1 MSNRGLSER
10 AAGLASRLT
19 TWPRRRVSLP
29 ELWHLLD
36 EVDPASRIDACRR
49 LLLADALAELDT
61 AGLLRLPSA
70 RSYDRTEAPHVPHFV
85 TVDRRPVDAPAAR
98 RRHVWHPELSWAAEV
113 RLTPAQVDI
122 LGQVNRWLHEHRD
135 PLVVPLRER
144 SLDIFGHEKTLDRLL
159 PTNLFGTGRLTLE
172 LLRTRRALVRFTTET
187 VGVGGELLVVENS
200 DTFDSLVTALRR
212 RDIRR
217 VGRVGWGA
225 GSAFEAS
232 VLSIRQ
238 LDPPVH
244 GVRYFGDLDEKG
256 LRIPASAAA
265 LAAAEG
271 LPPLRPA
278 NGLYDALLTVAAPQ
292 PAQRQVPPAAAAE
305 AARWLDPRHRERAI
319 SVLTAGTRLAQEA
332 VGLQHLLAYDAWL
345 IDL

>member
-1 MSNRGLSER
+1 VSDRGLSER

-19 TWPRRRVSLP
+19 AWPRRRVSLS

-36 EVDPASRIDACRR
+36 EVDPASRIDARRR
-49 LLLADALAELDT
+49 LLLADALAELDS

-70 RSYDRTEAPHVPHFV
+70 RSYDRTEAPHVPLFV
-85 TVDRRPVDAPAAR
+85 TVDRPVAPPAAR
-98 RRHVWHPELSWAAEV
+98 PRPVWHPELSWAAEV
-113 RLTPAQVDI
+113 RLTPAQMDI
-122 LGQVNRWLHEHRD
+122 LGQVNRWLHGHRD

-187 VGVGGELLVVENS
+187 VGVGNELLVVENS

-212 RDIRR
+212 RDLHR
-217 VGRVGWGA
+217 VGTVGWGA

-232 VLSIRQ
+232 VLSIRR
-238 LDPPVH
+238 LHPPVLS
-244 GVRYFGDLDEKG
+244 VRYFGDLDEKG

-265 LAAAEG
+265 FAAAEG
-271 LPPLRPA
+271 LPPLRSA
-278 NGLYDALLTVAAPQ
+278 AGLYDALLAVAAPQ
-292 PAQRQVPPAAAAE
+292 PGQRRVPPAAAAE

-332 VGLQHLLAYDAWL
+332 VGLRHLLTHDAWL